1 MAEEVFAKLSSES
14 EKMKIGFVS
23 LGCPKNLLDTEVM
36 LATLNS
42 AGYEITAEETEAD
55 VIILNTCGFIEAAK
69 SEAIDNILDLAWLK
83 TNAKLK
89 KLIVCGCLVQRYGE
103 QILEQFPEVDAVLS
117 VGAIHDIVSV
127 IERVSIGERFAL
139 MKAPEEAA
147 LGGDRI
153 VTTPEH
159 FAYLK
164 IAEGC
169 DNRCTYCA
177 IPDIRGHFRSR
188 PMEDIVEEAKQM
200 ESLGARE
207 LILVA
212 QDTTRYGLDLYGE
225 YKLAELIK
233 KITDATLIPWIRVLY
248 CYPDKITNE
257 LCEEFKTN
265 DRLVKYVDM
274 PIQHISDPVLKAM
287 NRHGGRAVIED
298 AVKRL
303 REACPEI
310 VIRTTVI
317 VGFPSESG
325 EQFEELLNYLKEA
338 KFERLGAFTYSKE
351 EGTPAAKMTGQIP
364 EQKKKRRYDA
374 IMKQQNKISDAVNKK
389 RVGKRE
395 IALVEGYDPVSDAY
409 FCRTQYEAPDI
420 DGKLYLVGAPKN
432 AFTPGDMVDVI
443 ITEALDYDL
452 VCEIYDIT
460 K

>member
-1 MAEEVFAKLSSES
+1 
-14 EKMKIGFVS
+14 MKVGFVS

-36 LATLNS
+36 LAELNA

-55 VIILNTCGFIEAAK
+55 VIILNTCGFIEEAK
-69 SEAIDNILDLAWLK
+69 TEAIDNILDLAWLK
-83 TNAKLK
+83 SNAKLK

-117 VGAIHDIVSV
+117 VGAIHEVAGA
-127 IERVSIGERFAL
+127 IERVLRGERFSV

-188 PMEDIVEEAKQM
+188 PIEELVEEAKQM

-225 YKLAELIK
+225 YKLAQLIQ

-248 CYPDKITNE
+248 CYPDKITDE
-257 LCEEFKTN
+257 LCEQFKTN
-265 DRLVKYVDM
+265 ERLVKYVDM
-274 PIQHISDPVLKAM
+274 PIQHISDPVLKSM

-298 AVKRL
+298 AVARL
-303 REACPEI
+303 RAACPEI

-317 VGFPSESG
+317 VGFPGETG
-325 EQFEELLNYLKEA
+325 EQFEELITFLSDA

-364 EQKKKRRYDA
+364 EAKKKRRYDA
-374 IMKQQNKISDAVNKK
+374 VMKQQGKISDAVNKK
-389 RVGKRE
+389 RIGKRE
-395 IALVEGYDPVSDAY
+395 IALVEGYDPVSESY

-432 AFTPGDMVDVI
+432 AFAPGDMVDVI
-443 ITEALDYDL
+443 ITDALDYDL
-452 VCEIYDIT
+452 VCEIAAVG

>member
-1 MAEEVFAKLSSES
+1 
-14 EKMKIGFVS
+14 MKIGFVS

-36 LATLNS
+36 LAELNA

-55 VIILNTCGFIEAAK
+55 IIILNTCGFIKDAK
-69 SEAIDNILDLAWLK
+69 TEAIDNILDLAWLK

-103 QILEQFPEVDAVLS
+103 QILAEFPEVDAVLS
-117 VGAIHDIVSV
+117 VGAIHGVV
-127 IERVSIGERFAL
+127 GAIERVMAGERFAI

-147 LGGDRI
+147 LGGDRV

-177 IPDIRGHFRSR
+177 IPDIRGKFRSR
-188 PMEDIVEEAKQM
+188 PIDELVEEAKQM
-200 ESLGARE
+200 EALGARE

-225 YKLAELIK
+225 YRLAELIQ
-233 KITDATLIPWIRVLY
+233 KITEATLIPWIRVLY
-248 CYPDKITNE
+248 CYPDKITDA
-257 LCEEFKTN
+257 LCEQFKSN
-265 DRLVKYVDM
+265 DRLVKYIDM
-274 PIQHISDPVLKAM
+274 PIQHISDPVLRAM
-287 NRHGGRAVIED
+287 NRHGGREVIED

-303 REACPEI
+303 RSACPEI

-317 VGFPSESG
+317 VGFPQETG
-325 EQFEELLNYLKEA
+325 EQFEELLNYLGEA

-351 EGTPAAKMTGQIP
+351 EGTPAEKMAGQIP

-374 IMKQQNKISDAVNKK
+374 VMKQQGKISEAANKK
-389 RVGKRE
+389 RIGKRE
-395 IALVEGYDPVSDAY
+395 IALIEGYDPVSDAY

-432 AFTPGDMVDVI
+432 AFTAGDMVDVI